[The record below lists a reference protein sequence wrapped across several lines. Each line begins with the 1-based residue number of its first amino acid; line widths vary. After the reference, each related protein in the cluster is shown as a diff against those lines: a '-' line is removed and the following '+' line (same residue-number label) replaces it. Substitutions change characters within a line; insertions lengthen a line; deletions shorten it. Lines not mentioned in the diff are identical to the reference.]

1 MSNNP
6 KESGNTIKVA
16 IIGALASIAV
26 AFITAN
32 YKAKKE
38 VKAEA
43 ATQFESQ
50 TAKIDERLNQLN
62 LSAGG
67 FVAIDGTL
75 SRSSGGLAFDTK
87 KTATGRYTIRFK
99 KPLKVKPIVVA
110 TSNGGK
116 QGARVIVESL
126 TLQEVYIESRRYSDN
141 GDADSA
147 FHFIAVVP
155 N

>member
-1 MSNNP
+1 MSNNSR
-6 KESGNTIKVA
+6 ESGNTIKVA

-38 VKAEA
+38 AKSEA

-50 TAKIDERLNQLN
+50 TAKIDERLSKLN

-75 SRSSGGLAFDTK
+75 SRSSGGLSFTPRKGNDGEYYIDFA
-87 KTATGRYTIRFK
+87 
-99 KPLKVKPIVVA
+99 KPFEVKPIVVA
-110 TSNGGK
+110 TAQGGK
-116 QGARVIVESL
+116 KGVRVIV
-126 TLQEVYIESRRYSDN
+126 QEVTNQTIKIEGREYSGN
-141 GDADSA
+141 GLTNTA